1 MYAVKCSPSTDMV
14 DQFITQNL
22 IARLINLLHLQN
34 QKPTVIPILLSAE
47 HPKRGP
53 VVSVCVVHN
62 IPSDLKHVDYVK

>member
-1 MYAVKCSPSTDMV
+1 MYAVKCSLSTDMV

-34 QKPTVIPILLSAE
+34 QKPTVDLILLSAE

-53 VVSVCVVHN
+53 VVCMCS
-62 IPSDLKHVDYVK
+62 P